1 MKCRTKVIEYDYIQW
16 NWNFVEVNKFCD
28 GKLNWREK
36 LEGKTILYGKNGPQD
51 NQTIELGDY
60 LVKDTNG
67 NIKVYNENIFNQL
80 FDIDNN

>member
-1 MKCRTKVIEYDYIQW
+1 MKCKSKVIEYDYIQW

-80 FDIDNN
+80 FDIEDK

>member
-1 MKCRTKVIEYDYIQW
+1 MSKCRTKVIEYDYIQW

-36 LEGKTILYGKNGPQD
+36 LEGKTILYGNTPYE

-60 LVKDTNG
+60 LVKDING
-67 NIKVYNENIFNQL
+67 NIKVYNETIFNQL
-80 FDIDNN
+80 FDIEDN